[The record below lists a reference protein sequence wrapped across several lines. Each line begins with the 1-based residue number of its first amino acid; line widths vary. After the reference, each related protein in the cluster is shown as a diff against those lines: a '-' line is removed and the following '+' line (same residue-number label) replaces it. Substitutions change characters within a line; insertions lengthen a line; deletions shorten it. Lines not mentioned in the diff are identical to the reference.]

1 MTDIFDFLD
10 PFSNEILSNYDEG
23 YADGQLGKQ
32 ILTTDNPLFDI
43 NNADIIFV
51 GVTENRGNGKIP
63 QPCLAAD
70 AIRKQLYNLMFWH
83 TDLVLADVGNIKQG
97 ATKTDSYA
105 AIKTVVEELFIRKKT
120 VVLLGGSH
128 DVTLAQ
134 YMAYKST
141 NQAVE
146 VTGIDAEINIS
157 TSSKV
162 DSEHFL
168 MQIFT
173 GEPNLLKHYNHI
185 GFQSYY
191 THPGMLQTLDK
202 LKFDFY
208 RLGNVLQ
215 DIYEM
220 EPILRNTD
228 LVTFDIAALK
238 CSDAP
243 VNKKYPNGFTGIEAC
258 TLTNFAGMS
267 QQVNSIGF
275 YGFNANEDTNG
286 TTAAQIAQ
294 MVWYFIDGKY
304 KSKMEAPLTDSD
316 MFEEFSTI
324 LTDYQINFLRSKR
337 TSRWWMQ
344 MPNESFVACSYNDYL
359 SASNNILPERW
370 LRVQERS

>member
-1 MTDIFDFLD
+1 MTDIFDFLQPLPND
-10 PFSNEILSNYDEG
+10 ILTNDDNGFIE
-23 YADGQLGKQ
+23 GQLGKQ
-32 ILTTDNPLFDI
+32 IKTPNDTDFDV
-43 NNADIIFV
+43 NHADIVFV
-51 GVTENRGNGKIP
+51 GITENRGNSAIP
-63 QPCLAAD
+63 KPCNAAN
-70 AIRKQLYNLMFWH
+70 AIRKQLYNLMYWH
-83 TDLVLADVGNIKQG
+83 TDVILADVGNVTQG
-97 ATKTDSYA
+97 ASIADSYA
-105 AIKTVVEELFIRKKT
+105 AIKTVVEELFIRNKT
-120 VVLLGGSH
+120 VVLIGGSH

-141 NQAVE
+141 NQALE
-146 VTGIDAEINIS
+146 MTGIDAELNIS
-157 TSSKV
+157 TASRIA
-162 DSEHFL
+162 SEHFL

-220 EPILRNTD
+220 EPVLRNSHM
-228 LVTFDIAALK
+228 VSIDIAAVK
-238 CSDAP
+238 HSDAP

-275 YGFNANEDTNG
+275 YGYNAADATE

-294 MVWYFIDGKY
+294 MIWYFIDGKY
-304 KSKMEAPLTDSD
+304 KSKNEAALQDKE
-316 MFEEFSTI
+316 MFDEYCTI
-324 LTDYQINFLRSKR
+324 LTDYQINFYRSKR

-344 MPNESFVACSYNDYL
+344 MPDESYVACSYNDYL

-370 LRVQERS
+370 LRVQERG

>member
-1 MTDIFDFLD
+1 MTDIFDFIE
-10 PFSNEILSNYDEG
+10 PFSNELLSNYDEG
-23 YADGQLGKQ
+23 YTDGQLGKQ
-32 ILTTDNPLFDI
+32 ILTTDSPLFDI
-43 NNADIIFV
+43 NNADIVFV
-51 GVTENRGNGKIP
+51 GVTESRGNGKIP
-63 QPCLAAD
+63 KPCYAAD
-70 AIRKQLYNLMFWH
+70 EIRKHLYNLMFWH
-83 TDLVLADVGNIKQG
+83 TDIVLADIGNIKQG
-97 ATKTDSYA
+97 ASKADSYA

-238 CSDAP
+238 YSDAP

-275 YGFNANEDTNG
+275 YGFDASEDKEG

-304 KSKMEAPLTDSD
+304 KSKMEAPLTNKD
-316 MFEEFSTI
+316 MFEEFSTL
-324 LTDYQINFLRSKR
+324 LTDYQINFVRSKR

-370 LRVQERS
+370 FRVQERS